1 MSNTTWLIIALVVV
15 IASIGIY
22 TATLVTRRKKLEER
36 LERLARSGH

>member
-22 TATLVTRRKKLEER
+22 TATLVTRRKRLEER
-36 LERLARSGH
+36 LEHLARRGH